1 MQDLLDYIVRAL
13 VRDVDAV
20 EVTGNADGLVIH
32 VDADDRGRVIGRQG
46 RTIRGIEAILAAA
59 SEDGRC
65 PSLEIP
71 SDR

>member
-1 MQDLLDYIVRAL
+1 MQGLLDYMVRAL

-20 EVTGNADGLVIH
+20 EVTGGADGLVIH
-32 VDADDRGRVIGRQG
+32 VSADDRGRVIGRQG
-46 RTIRGIEAILAAA
+46 RTIRGIEAILGAA

-65 PSLEIP
+65 PPLEIP